1 MKTWN
6 FPAALSP
13 LSGFSW
19 TNTQVPVYFSKVSL
33 LLTAIEFYRR
43 KSQEGQDIIEAWTL
57 QHQLLIQLLWLSSWH
72 SPISTTKSQGKNRV
86 LEWGIK
92 QEYVWK
98 EITNSLDL
106 LTYSLDGMYFQNL
119 GCLCELVA
127 EDRFD
132 GDMAN
137 YKWQLDIPD
146 TY

>member
-1 MKTWN
+1 MKFSCCTW
-6 FPAALSP
+6 P

-43 KSQEGQDIIEAWTL
+43 KSQERQGIIRVWTL

-72 SPISTTKSQGKNRV
+72 SSIFTTKPQGKNRV

-98 EITNSLDL
+98 KVTNSLYL
-106 LTYSLDGMYFQNL
+106 LTYSLDGMHFQKL
-119 GCLCELVA
+119 GCLYELVA
-127 EDRFD
+127 EVRFD
-132 GDMAN
+132 GEMDY
-137 YKWQLDIPD
+137 YKRQLDIPD